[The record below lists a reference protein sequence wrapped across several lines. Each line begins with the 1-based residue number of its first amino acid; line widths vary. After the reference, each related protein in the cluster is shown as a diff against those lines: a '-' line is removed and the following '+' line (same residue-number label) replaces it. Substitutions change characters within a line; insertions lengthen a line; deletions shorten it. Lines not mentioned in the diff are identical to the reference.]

1 MRDDQL
7 VKVIQ
12 HNLIANTMH
21 LAKSGEVTKRTIK
34 ISKIAGETFQAFFFA
49 KQEKRSCIITNVLS
63 VTPVYRKESE
73 VV

>member
-21 LAKSGEVTKRTIK
+21 LAKSDGVTKRTI
-34 ISKIAGETFQAFFFA
+34 KIAGETFQAFFFA
-49 KQEKRSCIITNVLS
+49 KQGKRSYIINNILS